1 MVGVPQNLWERPVA
15 RELAC
20 GEGAC
25 PRSAA
30 KQSQNRLMRFT

>member
-25 PRSAA
+25 PRWDA
-30 KQSQNRLMRFT
+30 